1 MRIGML
7 LETTFPSHQRVE
19 KEMRSLT
26 AAGHEVHLM
35 AYGAPGAAQ
44 REHLP
49 GIGTVH
55 RCEFPGW
62 LRRFRL
68 LYVGH
73 TLYAHYWARRIR
85 AFVRACAP
93 DVLHAHDLPL
103 AEAALRGAPG
113 LPLVA
118 DFHENWPGFID
129 WVFQGYPRWIGRLA
143 DRGGW
148 SRSERRVT
156 ARAQRLIVVDPTNGE
171 RLRQLYGVDAAR
183 LVEVSNTPDLPLL
196 DQLLAAAANDSS
208 NGSANGSSTDS
219 VRLLYMGGIDRG
231 RGLHTVVDALAE
243 PSFAARDVRL
253 ELVGDGPYRPALEAQ
268 VQRLQLG
275 ARVTFAGWQPYRAL
289 PSFLRRAHVGI
300 VPHVKDPLTQTTIPN
315 KIFEYMA
322 GRIPVLAS
330 DCTPMVRVLNE
341 TKSGVWF
348 ASENVDDCR
357 RALRQLVDDAAMR
370 ERMGAAGRHWVESK
384 YRWSVTERALLDLY
398 ADLQRQ
404 LPNAAPPATRERSR

>member
-35 AYGAPGAAQ
+35 AYGAPGAAK

-49 GIGTVH
+49 DLGTVH

-73 TLYAHYWARRIR
+73 TLYTHYWARRIR
-85 AFVRACAP
+85 AFVRECAP

-129 WVFQGYPRWIGRLA
+129 WVFQGYPRWIGRCA
-143 DRGGW
+143 DRRGW
-148 SRSERRVT
+148 ARSERRVT

-171 RLRQLYGVDAAR
+171 RLQMLYGVDAAR

-196 DQLLAAAANDSS
+196 DQLLAAAAPTAAT
-208 NGSANGSSTDS
+208 ANGA

-253 ELVGDGPYRPALEAQ
+253 ELVGDGPYRQALEAQ

-300 VPHVKDPLTQTTIPN
+300 VPHVKDPLTETTIPN

-330 DCTPMVRVLNE
+330 DCTPMVRVLTE

-357 RALRQLVDDAAMR
+357 RALRQLVDDAAIR
-370 ERMGAAGRHWVESK
+370 EQMGSAGRHWVETK
-384 YRWSVTERALLDLY
+384 YRWSVTEQALLDLY

-404 LPNAAPPATRERSR
+404 LPHAAQPATHDRSR